1 MTARSSRAARKRA
14 RMFNRIM
21 PDRGLSGRMLTASM
35 SIMCYLACLALGAL
49 IYINKSIDVWT
60 SDISSEVTVQIRPS
74 EGADMDE
81 TLTKGAEM
89 LSVFPGVAAVKVL
102 DSSTAEDLLEP
113 WLGSGQ
119 ILEELPI
126 PRLIAVEID
135 PDAPPDLQALAVKV
149 AAELPGASLD
159 THRQWQDQ
167 ITRTADTMSLAAFGI
182 LALVALAAVA
192 LVVFATRAAMD
203 ANRDTIEVL
212 HLAGARDRFIAYE
225 VQRHFLRLGLR
236 GGLIG
241 MVSGVATFAL
251 INLAGTTDTTTGL
264 VQASRQLIYGP
275 QALSYQN
282 YALFLLVPIIAT
294 FISMVTARASVVGML
309 RRVL

>member
-1 MTARSSRAARKRA
+1 MTARSTRAARKRA

-21 PDRGLSGRMLTASM
+21 PDRGVSGRMLTASM

-49 IYINKSIDVWT
+49 IYIDKSIDVWT
-60 SDISSEVTVQIRPS
+60 ADISGEVTVQIRPT
-74 EGADMDE
+74 EGIEMDQ
-81 TLTKGAEM
+81 TLTQAAA
-89 LSVFPGVAAVKVL
+89 LLRAFPGVAAVNVL
-102 DSSTAEDLLEP
+102 DASAAAELLEP
-113 WLGSGQ
+113 WLGSGKV
-119 ILEELPI
+119 LEELPI

-135 PDAPPDLQALAVKV
+135 PDAPPDFSALAAQIEQV
-149 AAELPGASLD
+149 LPGATLD

-167 ITRTADTMSLAAFGI
+167 ITRTADTMNLAAFGI
-182 LALVALAAVA
+182 LALVALAAIA
-192 LVVFATRAAMD
+192 MVVFATRAAMD

-241 MVSGVATFAL
+241 MVAGVATFAA

-264 VQASRQLIYGP
+264 VQAGRQLLYGP
-275 QALSYQN
+275 QAFSYMD
-282 YALFLLVPIIAT
+282 YTLFVLVPLTAT
-294 FISMVTARASVVGML
+294 LISIVTARLSVVNML

>member
-1 MTARSSRAARKRA
+1 MNKNLSRAARKRA

-21 PDRGLSGRMLTASM
+21 PDRGLSGRMLTGSM

-49 IYINKSIDVWT
+49 IYINKSIDTWS
-60 SDISSEVTVQIRPS
+60 SDISGEVTVQVRPVA
-74 EGADMDE
+74 GADMKE
-81 TLTKGAEM
+81 TLAAARGMLAAQKG
-89 LSVFPGVAAVKVL
+89 VVAVNIL
-102 DSSTAEDLLEP
+102 DSETAAELLEP

-135 PDAPPDLQALAVKV
+135 PEAPPDFALLATEVESKV
-149 AAELPGASLD
+149 PGASLD

-167 ITRTADTMSLAAFGI
+167 ITRTAGTLRLAAFGV
-182 LALVALAAVA
+182 LLLVALAAVA

-212 HLAGARDRFIAYE
+212 HLAGARDDFIAHE

-241 MVSGVATFAL
+241 MFLGIATFAG
-251 INLAGTTDTTTGL
+251 ISLASHSDATTGL
-264 VQASRQLIYGP
+264 VQAGRQIIYGP
-275 QALSYQN
+275 KALSIEN
-282 YALFLLVPIIAT
+282 YTLFLLVPLIAT
-294 FISMVTARASVVGML
+294 LISVVTARLSVVSML